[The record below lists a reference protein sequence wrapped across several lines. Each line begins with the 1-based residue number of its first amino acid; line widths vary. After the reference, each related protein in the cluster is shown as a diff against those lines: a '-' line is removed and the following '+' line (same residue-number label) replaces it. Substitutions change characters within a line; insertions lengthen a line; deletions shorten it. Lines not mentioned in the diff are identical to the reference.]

1 MRISIQ
7 ILIASLFSLTLLG
20 ACGPIQATSAIIKA
34 EEAIRTAKLQDADKY
49 APYEYAL
56 SQEYLKMAKERQ
68 SFSEYEAG
76 TVFAAKAQEAA
87 EKAKEVAAK
96 NLRLKKARETGVK

>member
-1 MRISIQ
+1 MRIPIL
-7 ILIASLFSLTLLG
+7 ILIASVFSLTLLES
-20 ACGPIQATSAIIKA
+20 CGPIQVTSAVIKA
-34 EEAIRTAKLQDADKY
+34 EESIRTAKLQDADKY

-68 SFSEYEAG
+68 GFSEYEAG
-76 TVFAAKAQEAA
+76 TVFATKAQEAA

-96 NLRLKKARETGVK
+96 NLRMKKAKETGSK